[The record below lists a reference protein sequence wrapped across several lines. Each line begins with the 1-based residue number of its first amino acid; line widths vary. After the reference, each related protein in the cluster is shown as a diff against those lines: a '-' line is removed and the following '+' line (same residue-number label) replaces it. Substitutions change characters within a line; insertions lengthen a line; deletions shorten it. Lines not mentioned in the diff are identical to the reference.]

1 MEDQRW
7 PSATPA
13 GLELIHVF
21 MCVKLDV
28 SALTPVALQ
37 LEVLG
42 LPHRCG
48 NGGHLGVGC
57 VSELLLSSPLLEGLR
72 LVTLVFLVLGFKLFS
87 CSQCIRCLEGK
98 GSTFW
103 KLVEDRSWV

>member
-1 MEDQRW
+1 
-7 PSATPA
+7 
-13 GLELIHVF
+13 

-87 CSQCIRCLEGK
+87 CSQ
-98 GSTFW
+98 
-103 KLVEDRSWV
+103 